1 MKALA
6 KGLTTL
12 ALLAATAACDSSPT
26 AGSAFVSET
35 DGISMAASSNFTFN
49 YTSTYDFYARTPQS
63 ASGSVGGIDF
73 AGSTTTNNPCYNVSA
88 SRSVRQ
94 NNVTVTVTASY
105 NGNMCTQVITHHNY
119 TGRVAGLAAGTY
131 NFTVVH
137 ETDGAEKTAW
147 TGPVTVQ

>member
-6 KGLTTL
+6 KGLMTV
-12 ALLAATAACDSSPT
+12 ALLAATAACDGSPT
-26 AGSAFVSET
+26 TASAFVSES
-35 DGISMAASSNFTFN
+35 DGIAMQGGTTLTFSNTP
-49 YTSTYDFYARTPQS
+49 SYDYATRNAQT

-73 AGSTTTNNPCYNVSA
+73 TGSLTTPNPCYNVSA

-94 NNVTVTVTASY
+94 TNVTVTVTADY
-105 NGNMCTQVITHHNY
+105 NGNMCMQVITYQNY
-119 TGRVAGLAAGTY
+119 TGRVNGLAAGTY

-137 ETDGAEKTAW
+137 ETDGSAKTAW